1 MWDSLQNNWPG
12 CLKNGNVMGSKKKK
26 KKVVKIV
33 LD

>member
-12 CLKNGNVMGSKKKK
+12 CFKNGNIMGSKKKK
-26 KKVVKIV
+26 KVMKIV